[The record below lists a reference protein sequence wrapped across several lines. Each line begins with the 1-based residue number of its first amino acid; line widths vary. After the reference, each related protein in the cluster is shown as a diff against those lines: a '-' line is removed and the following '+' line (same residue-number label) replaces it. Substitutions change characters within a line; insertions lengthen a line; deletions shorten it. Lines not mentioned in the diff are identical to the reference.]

1 MSRRRPAGQ
10 RNKLVIIQRATAT
23 KDAYGEPINSWSEI
37 GRVLAGMIHGR
48 GDERRQA
55 AMEQGMQ
62 PATFQ
67 MLATSVT
74 RSLRLRD
81 RLIAEGV
88 VWDVRGVVVDSPMRG
103 SVEVEAVANPE
114 IAA

>member
-1 MSRRRPAGQ
+1 MARRPAGQ
-10 RNKLVIIQRATAT
+10 RNKLVIIQRATTA
-23 KDAYGEPINSWSEI
+23 KDAYGEPIETWAEI
-37 GRVLAGMIHGR
+37 GRVMAAMIHGR

-67 MLATSVT
+67 MLSASVT
-74 RSLRLRD
+74 RGLRLRD

-88 VWDVRGVVVDSPMRG
+88 IWDVRGVVVDSPQRG
-103 SVEVEAVANPE
+103 TVEVVAVANQE
-114 IAA
+114 IAP